1 MSASPPFPP
10 HVASQVGSRIAPP
23 NQLFQYPNVMSCLIL
38 QAPECLDR
46 QGILSFLSSV
56 KNPCGSFRMQ
66 PEGETDMRGAYSAVA
81 AAKVSGVLT
90 NELKRGLPEYISS
103 CQGFDGGV
111 GGVPGAESHAGYAYC
126 ALATLKLLDVQPQT
140 CFHIDRL
147 LSWLRSLQAGIEGG
161 FKGRPNKLVDSC
173 YSFWV
178 GASFALVREATGA
191 DHCLF
196 DAKALENYVLFAC
209 QPAVND
215 TRQDSFELTPGFR
228 DKPSKK
234 PDVYHTAYALSG
246 LAVAQQESYTGRHLG
261 LAPVDPSLNVTRESL
276 SQWSHAV
283 TSFCAAKGLSL
294 IDEETAGFDVKT
306 AWLV

>member
-1 MSASPPFPP
+1 MINYRLA
-10 HVASQVGSRIAPP
+10 A

-46 QGILSFLSSV
+46 RGILSFLSSV

-66 PEGETDMRGAYSAVA
+66 PEGETDMRGAYSAIA
-81 AAKVSGVLT
+81 AAKISGVLT
-90 NELKRGLPEYISS
+90 SGLKRGLPEYISR

-111 GGVPGAESHAGYAYC
+111 GGVPGAESHAGYTYC
-126 ALATLKLLDVQPQT
+126 ALAALKLMDVRPQT
-140 CFHIDRL
+140 CFNIDTL
-147 LSWLRSLQAGIEGG
+147 LRWLRSLQAGIEGG

-178 GASFALVREATGA
+178 GAAFALVREATGA

-215 TRQDSFELTPGFR
+215 TPQESSELVPGFR
-228 DKPSKK
+228 DKPGKK
-234 PDVYHTAYALSG
+234 PDVYHTTYALSG
-246 LAVAQQESYTGRHLG
+246 LAVAQQESCTGRHLG

-276 SQWSHAV
+276 SQWSQTVA
-283 TSFCAAKGLSL
+283 SFCAAKGLSL
-294 IDEETAGFDVKT
+294 IHEEKTDVDVESM
-306 AWLV
+306 WLV